1 METIRIDCEPSIKS
15 KILEFLSNFSSNDY
29 KVLNE
34 DAEFLN
40 QKEKL
45 EASLEKI
52 KNGTAE
58 TCSLEELD
66 AFLDKTISEYEN

>member
-1 METIRIDCEPSIKS
+1 METIRINCEPNIKS
-15 KILEFLSNFSSNDY
+15 KILEFLGTFSSNDY

-34 DAEFLN
+34 DAEFFN
-40 QKEKL
+40 QKKKL

-52 KNGTAE
+52 KNSTAE
-58 TCSLEELD
+58 TCSLEELE

>member
-1 METIRIDCEPSIKS
+1 
-15 KILEFLSNFSSNDY
+15 
-29 KVLNE
+29 LNE

-52 KNGTAE
+52 KKGTAE
-58 TCSLEELD
+58 ICSLEELD